1 MRVSQ
6 FKQLSKLASVLAVV
20 ALSQN
25 VQAQTVSANMTV
37 SANVQAT
44 CSIGTITALNF
55 GDYFPLSGD
64 KTGSTTVSVTC
75 GNGVPYEIGMGG
87 AASGGLRDM
96 AGPSAAILRYEL
108 FKDAGLSQTWGSA
121 TTFTLGGLT
130 GNGSAQDYTVYGRVP
145 DSAFNRAAASGAYTA
160 TVSVQVNY

>member
-1 MRVSQ
+1 MRVSH

-37 SANVQAT
+37 SANVQTT
-44 CSIGTITALNF
+44 CSIGTIAPLNF

-75 GNGVPYEIGMGG
+75 GAGVGYSIGMGG
-87 AASGGLRDM
+87 AASGGPRDM
-96 AGPSAAILRYEL
+96 VGPSAAVLTFEL
-108 FKDAGLSQTWGSA
+108 FRDSAFTQTWGSGP
-121 TTFTLGGLT
+121 TFMLGGLA
-130 GNGSAQDYTVYGRVP
+130 GNGDAQEYTVYGRIP
-145 DSAFNRAAASGAYTA
+145 DSASNRTAVPGAYTA
-160 TVSVQVNY
+160 TVSVLVNY